1 MKLFHFFLFFLALFL
16 LNSCND
22 LKSTKNT
29 SYYFC
34 YSRPINQQED
44 STIKYLYYTDVQKI
58 NGDEKEIKEKT
69 RDWFEFVENICKSA
83 NGCTS
88 DLNKYNSLKEAE
100 TGINQIL
107 EDYNNHEKYILEKVD
122 FK

>member
-1 MKLFHFFLFFLALFL
+1 MKLLQFILLFLALFL

-22 LKSTKNT
+22 SGNTGNT

-34 YSRPINQQED
+34 FSRPINQQED
-44 STIKYLYYTDVQKI
+44 SSTDYLFYTDVQKI
-58 NGDEKEIKEKT
+58 TGDEKVIKEKT
-69 RDWFEFVENICKSA
+69 REWYELIENICKSA

-88 DLNKYNSLKEAE
+88 DLNKYNSLQEAE
-100 TGINQIL
+100 TGRNQML
-107 EDYNNHEKYILEKVD
+107 ENYKNQNKYNLEMVE